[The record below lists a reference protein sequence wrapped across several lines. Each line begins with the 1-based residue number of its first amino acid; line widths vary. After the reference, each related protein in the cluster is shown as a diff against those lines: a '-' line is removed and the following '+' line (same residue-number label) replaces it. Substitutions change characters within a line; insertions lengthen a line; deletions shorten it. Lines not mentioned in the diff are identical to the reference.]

1 MYRKQLRAAA
11 RTAALGGTLVLGL
24 GSAQAAMAGSPVTV
38 HVPCYP
44 GALASAISG
53 ASGGETI
60 VLAPG
65 CTYGLAVGL
74 IDNDSQLTIVGED
87 STLERA
93 PYASSL
99 TLLKVSYG
107 KTLTLDDVNF
117 TNGGG
122 SSEINGGAIYN
133 HGTLTVN
140 GGTFSDNRDGE
151 YGGAINSYGIISGTS
166 LTVRDAYFTGNGSE
180 DGGAIDIGENST
192 ATISDSTFSRNSTPG
207 EYGGAIEN
215 DGSATITGSSFLG
228 NTGEYGG
235 AIYNDGGLS
244 TTDDTFTGNRG
255 YEGGGIYNDGFRGG
269 PIIPGDNAL
278 TANRRYEGGGIV
290 NDNDPPI
297 KGGLTD
303 DGSLIVFNA
312 AYQGGG
318 IFNGSCADFT
328 LTGTTIFGNVTDNVY
343 NSDDC

>member
-1 MYRKQLRAAA
+1 MHRKQVRAAA
-11 RTAALGGTLVLGL
+11 RTAALAGTLVLGL
-24 GSAQAAMAGSPVTV
+24 GSAQAAMAQPSRTV
-38 HVPCYP
+38 DAPCNAD
-44 GALASAISG
+44 ALAAAILYPSYR
-53 ASGGETI
+53 ETI

-65 CTYGLAVGL
+65 CTYWLTGQLT
-74 IDNDSQLTIVGED
+74 DNASYLTIVGED

-93 PYASSL
+93 PYASSI
-99 TLLKVSYG
+99 TLLKVNYA

-122 SSEINGGAIYN
+122 SSEDNGGAIYN

-151 YGGAINSYGIISGTS
+151 YGGAIDSYASGLSDAS
-166 LTVRDAYFTGNGSE
+166 LTVSDAYFTGNG
-180 DGGAIDIGENST
+180 
-192 ATISDSTFSRNSTPG
+192 G

-215 DGSATITGSSFLG
+215 GADSTATISHSTFGQNRASEYGGAIENDSLATITDSSFLG

-235 AIYNDGGLS
+235 AIYNDGALG

-269 PIIPGDNAL
+269 PIIPGDNTL
-278 TANRRYEGGGIV
+278 TANLGNEGGGIV
-290 NDNDPPI
+290 NDVNPPM
-297 KGGLTD
+297 KDGLTD
-303 DGSLIVFNA
+303 NGSLIVFNA

-318 IFNGSCADFT
+318 IYNGSCADFM

>member
-65 CTYGLAVGL
+65 CTYWLAVGL

-180 DGGAIDIGENST
+180 DGGAI
-192 ATISDSTFSRNSTPG
+192 
-207 EYGGAIEN
+207 
-215 DGSATITGSSFLG
+215 
-228 NTGEYGG
+228 
-235 AIYNDGGLS
+235 YNDGGLS

>member
-1 MYRKQLRAAA
+1 
-11 RTAALGGTLVLGL
+11 
-24 GSAQAAMAGSPVTV
+24 MAGSPVTV

-65 CTYGLAVGL
+65 CTYWLAVGL

-151 YGGAINSYGIISGTS
+151 YGGAIYNDDDDIT
-166 LTVRDAYFTGNGSE
+166 LTRDS
-180 DGGAIDIGENST
+180 
-192 ATISDSTFSRNSTPG
+192 
-207 EYGGAIEN
+207 
-215 DGSATITGSSFLG
+215 ITG
-228 NTGEYGG
+228 NTGY
-235 AIYNDGGLS
+235 D
-244 TTDDTFTGNRG
+244 
-255 YEGGGIYNDGFRGG
+255 GGGIYNDDGG
-269 PIIPGDNAL
+269 DL
-278 TANRRYEGGGIV
+278 TVY
-290 NDNDPPI
+290 
-297 KGGLTD
+297 
-303 DGSLIVFNA
+303 GSLIDFNWA
-312 AYQGGG
+312 SDQGGG
-318 IFNGSCADFT
+318 I
-328 LTGTTIFGNVTDNVY
+328 Y
-343 NSDDC
+343 NSDCGSYTLTHSAVYGNVPDNIFDEDDC

>member
-1 MYRKQLRAAA
+1 MHRKQVRAAA

-24 GSAQAAMAGSPVTV
+24 GSAQAAMARPSHTIDL
-38 HVPCYP
+38 PCNV
-44 GALASAISG
+44 GALAWAISH
-53 ASGGETI
+53 ATSGETI

-65 CTYGLAVGL
+65 CTYWLTGGLT
-74 IDNDSQLTIVGED
+74 DNDPNLTIVGED

-99 TLLKVSYG
+99 TLLKVNYT

-122 SSEINGGAIYN
+122 SSEDNGGAIYN

-151 YGGAINSYGIISGTS
+151 YGGAINSYAAIDSVAS
-166 LTVRDAYFTGNGSE
+166 LTVNDAYFTGNGGE
-180 DGGAIDIGENST
+180 YGGAINNGDDST
-192 ATISDSTFSRNSTPG
+192 ATISDSTFGQNSAPG
-207 EYGGAIEN
+207 EYGGAVEN
-215 DGSATITGSSFLG
+215 DGLATITGSSFLG

-255 YEGGGIYNDGFRGG
+255 YEGGAIYNDGHNDGG
-269 PIIPGDNAL
+269 PLRPADNTL
-278 TANRRYEGGGIV
+278 TENRGYEGGGIV
-290 NDNDPPI
+290 DDVPI

-303 DGSLIVFNA
+303 DGSLIVYNA
-312 AYQGGG
+312 AYRGGG
-318 IFNGSCADFT
+318 VYNGSCASFT

-343 NSDDC
+343 NTDDC

>member
-24 GSAQAAMAGSPVTV
+24 GSAQAAMAGAPTTV
-38 HVPCYP
+38 DVSCYP

-53 ASGGETI
+53 ASSGETI

-65 CTYGLAVGL
+65 CTYWLAVGL
-74 IDNDSQLTIVGED
+74 LDNDSNLTIVGED

-93 PYASSL
+93 PYAPSL
-99 TLLKVSYG
+99 TLLKVNYN

-122 SSEINGGAIYN
+122 SSELNGGAIYN

-151 YGGAINSYGIISGTS
+151 YGGAIDSHGSSGSQS
-166 LTVRDAYFTGNGSE
+166 LTVSDAYFTGNGGE
-180 DGGAIDIGENST
+180 DGGAIANGLDST
-192 ATISDSTFSRNSTPG
+192 ATISGSTFSQNSTPG
-207 EYGGAIEN
+207 GDGGAIEN
-215 DGSATITGSSFLG
+215 DGVATITDSSFLG

-235 AIYNDGGLS
+235 AIYNDGALG

-269 PIIPGDNAL
+269 PIIPGDNTL
-278 TANRRYEGGGIV
+278 TANLGNEGGGIV
-290 NDNDPPI
+290 NDVNPPM
-297 KGGLTD
+297 KDGLTD
-303 DGSLIVFNA
+303 NGSLIVFNA

-318 IFNGSCADFT
+318 IYNGSCADFT